1 MKKLFVLLAAALL
14 TSCGSSSYYVNSP
27 IEEKTVCITTGRL
40 GMVNDLKNEFR
51 KHGWQIYG
59 SPQKTIEQENQ
70 EKAVAYIGNA
80 RYSLN
85 WEYYKRDLSIRTWK
99 PILDLNLSLVDNK
112 TGLETISYEAIYMEQ
127 TEIFKE
133 FMDLLEKN
141 SKK

>member
-1 MKKLFVLLAAALL
+1 MKKLIVLLAAGLL
-14 TSCGSSSYYVNSP
+14 SSCGSSSYYVNSP

-40 GMVNDLKNEFR
+40 GMVNDLKKEFR
-51 KHGWQIYG
+51 NHGWQIYG

-85 WEYYKRDLSIRTWK
+85 WEYHKRDVSMRTWK
-99 PILDLNLSLVDNK
+99 PILDLNLSLIDNK
-112 TGLETISYEAIYMEQ
+112 TGLETVSYEAIFMEQ
-127 TEIFKE
+127 TKIFNE